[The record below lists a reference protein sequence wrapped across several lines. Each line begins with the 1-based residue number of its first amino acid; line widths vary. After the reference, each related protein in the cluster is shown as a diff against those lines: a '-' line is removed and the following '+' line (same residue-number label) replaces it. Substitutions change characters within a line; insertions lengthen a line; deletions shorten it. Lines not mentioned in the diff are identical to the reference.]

1 MEGLKQDMMKGDTT
15 MRKLFECADRYAAN
29 SRWQD
34 FALLKIC
41 VFSMGLLVGMTVSAD
56 RKKAP
61 ALLALLAFVATYI
74 PLLLGFL
81 PYLTD
86 MIPSGRSQRRIN
98 KVILPE

>member
-1 MEGLKQDMMKGDTT
+1 MMKGDAT
-15 MRKLFECADRYAAN
+15 MRKLFECADRYAAS

-41 VFSMGLLVGMTVSAD
+41 VFSMGLLVGMTVPAG

-61 ALLALLAFVATYI
+61 ALLALLAFVTTYI

>member
-1 MEGLKQDMMKGDTT
+1 MVGLKQDMMKGDTT

-41 VFSMGLLVGMTVSAD
+41 VFSMGLLVGMTVPAG
-56 RKKAP
+56 RKKVP
-61 ALLALLAFVATYI
+61 ALLA
-74 PLLLGFL
+74 LLGFL

>member
-1 MEGLKQDMMKGDTT
+1 MKGDTA
-15 MRKLFECADRYAAN
+15 MRKLFEYADRYAAN

-41 VFSMGLLVGMTVSAD
+41 VFSMGLLVGMAVPVG
-56 RKKAP
+56 RKKTP
-61 ALLALLAFVATYI
+61 ALLAALTFAVTYV

-81 PYLTD
+81 PYLTE
-86 MIPSGRSQRRIN
+86 MMPAGRSQRRIN

>member
-1 MEGLKQDMMKGDTT
+1 MVGLKQDMMKGDTT

-41 VFSMGLLVGMTVSAD
+41 VPAA

-61 ALLALLAFVATYI
+61 ALLALLAFVTTYI

>member
-1 MEGLKQDMMKGDTT
+1 MMKGDTT

-41 VFSMGLLVGMTVSAD
+41 LFSMGLLVGMTVPVG
-56 RKKAP
+56 RKKTP
-61 ALLALLAFVATYI
+61 ALLAFVVTYI
-74 PLLLGFL
+74 PLMLGFL
-81 PYLTD
+81 PYLTE
-86 MIPSGRSQRRIN
+86 MVPAGRSQRRIN

>member
-1 MEGLKQDMMKGDTT
+1 MMKGDTT

-41 VFSMGLLVGMTVSAD
+41 VFSMGLLVGMTVPAG

-61 ALLALLAFVATYI
+61 GSAGTAGLCDNLYPAAAGL
-74 PLLLGFL
+74 L

-86 MIPSGRSQRRIN
+86 MIPSGRSQRRITR
-98 KVILPE
+98 

>member
-1 MEGLKQDMMKGDTT
+1 MMKGDSA

-41 VFSMGLLVGMTVSAD
+41 LFSMGLLVGMTVPSG
-56 RKKAP
+56 RKKTP
-61 ALLALLAFVATYI
+61 VLLAMLAFVVTYI
-74 PLLLGFL
+74 PLMLGFL
-81 PYLTD
+81 PYLTE
-86 MIPSGRSQRRIN
+86 MVPAGRSQRRIN

>member
-1 MEGLKQDMMKGDTT
+1 MKGDTT

-41 VFSMGLLVGMTVSAD
+41 LFSMGLLVGMTVPVG
-56 RKKAP
+56 RKKTP
-61 ALLALLAFVATYI
+61 ALLAFVVTYI
-74 PLLLGFL
+74 PLMLGFL
-81 PYLTD
+81 PYLTE
-86 MIPSGRSQRRIN
+86 MVPAGRSQRRIN

>member
-1 MEGLKQDMMKGDTT
+1 MLKKIT
-15 MRKLFECADRYAAN
+15 AAP
-29 SRWQD
+29 
-34 FALLKIC
+34 
-41 VFSMGLLVGMTVSAD
+41 VSYTH
-56 RKKAP
+56 
-61 ALLALLAFVATYI
+61 LI

>member
-1 MEGLKQDMMKGDTT
+1 MVGLKQDMMKGDTT

-34 FALLKIC
+34 FPA
-41 VFSMGLLVGMTVSAD
+41 G

-61 ALLALLAFVATYI
+61 ALLALLAFVTTYI

>member
-1 MEGLKQDMMKGDTT
+1 
-15 MRKLFECADRYAAN
+15 
-29 SRWQD
+29 
-34 FALLKIC
+34 
-41 VFSMGLLVGMTVSAD
+41 MT
-56 RKKAP
+56 
-61 ALLALLAFVATYI
+61 TYI